1 MTKLSN
7 DIVTFAKGNTDFY
20 EATSRYFQFENE
32 RTADNNEKL
41 NNAFFAEIER
51 QSGVSREG
59 IDQSAW
65 AQHPSV
71 RWAAMAVVDAA
82 INAIIPVT
90 ILPQFGM
97 FADFRT
103 LGAGDVIKFKI
114 QPRQFY
120 TVSRGGRGERV
131 TFRQKHYAGDVVIA
145 PVEHLVTVYTDMY
158 RVLAGLE
165 DVAEFLRWVLAS
177 VEQAMYGDALTAL
190 TTGLGALTDTA
201 LNVTGAFDMKTLVK
215 MCETVTVRNG
225 GVKPVVT
232 GSTVALMNVLPD
244 SSLGY
249 RMNANADGASIR
261 LVKDVM
267 AYDIMPL
274 APAAN
279 AAGALVLPDNQ
290 IFVVAPAVDKLVK
303 GGLVTTMS
311 NSNGFYDNADIT
323 SNFTYRKSWGF
334 EFASAATAGIY
345 TIQ

>member
-1 MTKLSN
+1 MKLSN
-7 DIVTFAKGNTDFY
+7 DIVNFAKGNTDFY

-41 NNAFFAEIER
+41 NNAFFAEVER
-51 QSGVSREG
+51 QSGVAREG
-59 IDQSAW
+59 VDASAW

-71 RWAAMAVVDAA
+71 RWASYAVIDAA

-97 FADFRT
+97 FADFRP
-103 LGAGDVIKFKI
+103 LGAGDIIKFKV

-145 PVEHLVTVYTDMY
+145 PVEHIVTVYTDMY

-177 VEQAMYGDALTAL
+177 VEQAMYGDALSAL
-190 TTGLGALTDTA
+190 MTGLNGIGDTA
-201 LNVTGAFDMKTLVK
+201 LNVTGAFDMQTLVK
-215 MCETVTVRNG
+215 MCQTVQVRNG
-225 GVKPVVT
+225 GAKPIIT
-232 GSTVALMNVLPD
+232 GSAVALMNVLPD
-244 SSLGY
+244 STLGY

-261 LVKDVM
+261 LIKDVM
-267 AYDIMPL
+267 AYDVMPL
-274 APAAN
+274 APAGDAN
-279 AAGALVLPDNQ
+279 GELVLPDDM
-290 IFVVAPAVDKLVK
+290 IFVVSPAVDKLVK

-311 NSNGFYDNADIT
+311 NTNGFYDNADLT

-345 TIQ
+345 TIE